1 MDWIGIN
8 TILLLAALVLLIHAN
23 RTAIT
28 AEQMLM
34 YLGLNADE
42 IREVLSGDK
51 EDLIRI
57 LKGLK
62 IDVSDQVV
70 KDLENKKK
78 RNERKN

>member
-8 TILLLAALVLLIHAN
+8 TILLLAVLVLLVHAN

-62 IDVSDQVV
+62 IDVSDQVI